1 MSWTTGSHETDTDDR
16 SFPARWSVGQVVQQV
31 SVADHHAPWRVGR
44 TGSVLKKRQRVRCRR
59 GVAPGRDGPLV
70 HRIGSH
76 PGRCLGIGCP
86 FARGTPERRRG
97 PRRQPPGSSTGSV
110 NGRCVPVGLTART
123 GPPASSRAPQS
134 LTTAQVQSTVALMH
148 SHIASDAAEMVRIT
162 SVMPDPAYAKL
173 WDSIVI
179 QPSIKE
185 RLLRSTA
192 LTLHLRTVLAFEITA
207 LHGLVLLHGPPGT
220 GKTTLGR
227 GLAYHLGPLVSDRKT
242 RFIEVNPHGL
252 MSAEHG
258 QSQRK
263 VTELLTE
270 FVPSLADDGMPT
282 VVLLDE
288 IESMAVAR
296 SEASLAANPADVH
309 RATDAVLAA
318 LDSNTRNF
326 PNLIFVATSNFT
338 GTLDDA
344 FLSRVDVD
352 IHVPAPDSATALAI
366 LNSTLVAMSQAFPPL
381 ALLARDAAL
390 KEVAHELAG
399 TDGRRIR
406 KTISEAM
413 TERRTTVV
421 DPGSITAQDL
431 LSAAERVKQS
441 SCLHNRNIGG

>member
-1 MSWTTGSHETDTDDR
+1 
-16 SFPARWSVGQVVQQV
+16 
-31 SVADHHAPWRVGR
+31 
-44 TGSVLKKRQRVRCRR
+44 
-59 GVAPGRDGPLV
+59 
-70 HRIGSH
+70 
-76 PGRCLGIGCP
+76 
-86 FARGTPERRRG
+86 
-97 PRRQPPGSSTGSV
+97 
-110 NGRCVPVGLTART
+110 
-123 GPPASSRAPQS
+123 
-134 LTTAQVQSTVALMH
+134 MH

-162 SVMPDPAYAKL
+162 SVMPDPAYAEL
-173 WDSIVI
+173 WDSIVL
-179 QPSIKE
+179 QPPIKE
-185 RLLRSTA
+185 RLLRSSA
-192 LTLHLRTVLAFEITA
+192 LTLHMRAVLPFEVTA

-227 GLAYHLGPLVSDRKT
+227 GLAYQLASLVNNRQT

-270 FVPSLADDGMPT
+270 FVPSLADERMPT

-318 LDSNTRNF
+318 LDSNTRTF
-326 PNLIFVATSNFT
+326 PNMIFVATSNFT
-338 GTLDDA
+338 GALDDA

-352 IHVPAPDSATALAI
+352 IHVPAPDATTVLAI
-366 LNSTLVAMSQAFPPL
+366 LNSALIAMSEAFPPL
-381 ALLARDAAL
+381 ALLARDPAL
-390 KEVAHELAG
+390 KEVADQLAG

-413 TERRTTVV
+413 IERRATAI

-431 LSAAERVKQS
+431 LSAAIRVKQS
-441 SCLHNRNIGG
+441 GCLHKRHPGG

>member
-1 MSWTTGSHETDTDDR
+1 
-16 SFPARWSVGQVVQQV
+16 
-31 SVADHHAPWRVGR
+31 
-44 TGSVLKKRQRVRCRR
+44 
-59 GVAPGRDGPLV
+59 
-70 HRIGSH
+70 
-76 PGRCLGIGCP
+76 
-86 FARGTPERRRG
+86 
-97 PRRQPPGSSTGSV
+97 
-110 NGRCVPVGLTART
+110 
-123 GPPASSRAPQS
+123 
-134 LTTAQVQSTVALMH
+134 MH

-162 SVMPDPAYAKL
+162 SVMPDPAYANL

-192 LTLHLRTVLAFEITA
+192 LTLHLRAVLAFETTA

-227 GLAYHLGPLVSDRKT
+227 GLAYHLAPLVRDRKA
-242 RFIEVNPHGL
+242 RFIEVNPHSL

-318 LDSNTRNF
+318 LDSNTRTF

-352 IHVPAPDSATALAI
+352 IQVPPPDSATALAI
-366 LNSTLVAMSQAFPPL
+366 LNSTLAAMSQAFPPL

-390 KEVAHELAG
+390 EEVAHELAG

-413 TERRTTVV
+413 TERRATVL
-421 DPGSITAQDL
+421 DPGSITVQDL
-431 LSAAERVKQS
+431 LSAATRVKQS
-441 SCLHNRNIGG
+441 SCLHSRNIGS